1 MTTLSKVLR
10 GFPDLLQADAEII
23 HFLPHHFALFDKTEP
38 TIHATDSFVKCTIN
52 YLITQ
57 FTSTC
62 TATYMFSSGGSLAF
76 HITRK
81 LLPGNKKH

>member
-1 MTTLSKVLR
+1 LVFLIYSKQM
-10 GFPDLLQADAEII
+10 PKII
-23 HFLPHHFALFDKTEP
+23 HFFPHHFPLFDKTEP
-38 TIHATDSFVKCTIN
+38 TIYATDTFVKRMIN

-62 TATYMFSSGGSLAF
+62 TATYMISSSGSLAF

-81 LLPGNKKH
+81 LLPGNKKD

>member
-1 MTTLSKVLR
+1 M
-10 GFPDLLQADAEII
+10 
-23 HFLPHHFALFDKTEP
+23 
-38 TIHATDSFVKCTIN
+38 
-52 YLITQ
+52 Q

-81 LLPGNKKH
+81 LLPGNKKD